1 MKTKI
6 VSAVLVIVVVA
17 AAVYYLWPESEQ
29 VQEMS
34 KDQESQKEVTIRKAA
49 VAGRFYPS
57 SPDELEAFIHSY
69 LDQAPYLDLP
79 DIHGMVCPHA
89 GYIYSGPTAGYSYKQ
104 LNNQYDTVIILGPS
118 HYVRFSGASIPECTH
133 YETPLGLVKVS
144 EKVLTLKK
152 EPVFTTVPGAHT
164 QEHCLEVQLPFLQ
177 SVLTDFEI
185 IPIVLGSVSPE
196 AVASVLL
203 PYIDEKTLVIASSD
217 LSHYYPYETACNLDR
232 VCTEAVPALD
242 FDKVLSCEACGIRA
256 IQTLMYIA
264 EKKGWQGTFLD
275 YRNSGDTAGG
285 KDQVVG
291 YMAVAFYGNDKKS
304 YINEEDQQYLLNLA
318 RKTLE
323 QYLKDGTVPEV
334 DESQLSDNLKEKRA
348 CFVTLNKNSMLRGCI
363 GSLTPEHKLYE
374 SVIENAVNAA
384 LKDPRFPPVTYEE
397 LELITIEI
405 SVLTLPEQ
413 IMYTGPQDLLT
424 KIQGKGVIISSGFHR
439 ATFLPQVW
447 EQLPDPEEFISHLCN
462 KAGLSSRYWEE
473 GTLEVY
479 VYTAQVFSE

>member
-1 MKTKI
+1 
-6 VSAVLVIVVVA
+6 
-17 AAVYYLWPESEQ
+17 
-29 VQEMS
+29 
-34 KDQESQKEVTIRKAA
+34 
-49 VAGRFYPS
+49 
-57 SPDELEAFIHSY
+57 
-69 LDQAPYLDLP
+69 
-79 DIHGMVCPHA
+79 
-89 GYIYSGPTAGYSYKQ
+89 
-104 LNNQYDTVIILGPS
+104 
-118 HYVRFSGASIPECTH
+118 
-133 YETPLGLVKVS
+133 
-144 EKVLTLKK
+144 
-152 EPVFTTVPGAHT
+152 
-164 QEHCLEVQLPFLQ
+164 
-177 SVLTDFEI
+177 
-185 IPIVLGSVSPE
+185 
-196 AVASVLL
+196 VASVLL

-217 LSHYYPYETACNLDR
+217 LSHYYPYETAYNLDR

-256 IQTLMYIA
+256 LQTLMYIA
-264 EKKGWQGTFLD
+264 EIKGWQGTLLD

-304 YINEEDQQYLLNLA
+304 YINEEDQQYLLDLA
-318 RKTLE
+318 RQTLE

-334 DESQLSDNLKEKRA
+334 DESQLSDRLKEERA
-348 CFVTLNKNSMLRGCI
+348 CFVTLNKAGMLRGCI
-363 GSLTPEHKLYE
+363 GSLTPERKLYE

-413 IMYTGPQDLLT
+413 VMYTDPQDLLT
-424 KIQGKGVIISSGFHR
+424 KIQDKGVIISSGFHR

-462 KAGLSSRYWEE
+462 KAGLSSHYWEE